1 MRFRSFVNQSLL
13 TLTAALA
20 LAAMLSVLTYAA
32 DPSSATWTKLS
43 PSTSPTPRTFAAM
56 AYDPVSKK
64 MVLFGGLAQT
74 YLNDTWTFDGTKWTH
89 EKTPVGPSPRTGSS
103 MAFDKRTKKLVMFGG
118 FNGKPTH
125 AGFLQ
130 DTWLWDGATST
141 WTQAKMKSSPPRATG
156 AMLFTDPVNG
166 EAVMFG
172 GYFRFNPVPVYS
184 TTWRWS
190 GKAWQKLHPTTA
202 GTAARYPRATSRG
215 RRVRPGQSART
226 RAVNLTDKQGARL
239 VARHDVPCLDDN
251 YMCTNADPYYRQYNV
266 LVHEFGHTIHMYG
279 IPAFSGYIARITEA
293 WANARARGIWDNS
306 SYAMSDYLEYF
317 AEGTTVWFNTSR
329 HPSSSGGMN
338 GCGRPAGGFCA
349 NETEARNWL
358 REKDPLLFDALSY
371 TYTNHRP
378 SILTGL
384 SVCP

>member
-1 MRFRSFVNQSLL
+1 MIH
-13 TLTAALA
+13 
-20 LAAMLSVLTYAA
+20 
-32 DPSSATWTKLS
+32 
-43 PSTSPTPRTFAAM
+43 
-56 AYDPVSKK
+56 
-64 MVLFGGLAQT
+64 FGGVILAVSLICTAPSVECRSLQPQDSDDQYLLPHSGHDFVHWTIARNATNNAPNYAEFKYRWLSSNGDIFDSPGQTRLEIAATLGVSDTAFSTGISYVRRMTEHMPPELFTQLAQQGSVGLFT
-74 YLNDTWTFDGTKWTH
+74 AVDKTTIFPEYAHLRDRPECAGTCAGACSNTCTGDGRKWDSLAG
-89 EKTPVGPSPRTGSS
+89 VGG
-103 MAFDKRTKKLVMFGG
+103 V
-118 FNGKPTH
+118 
-125 AGFLQ
+125 
-130 DTWLWDGATST
+130 
-141 WTQAKMKSSPPRATG
+141 RAT
-156 AMLFTDPVNG
+156 
-166 EAVMFG
+166 
-172 GYFRFNPVPVYS
+172 
-184 TTWRWS
+184 
-190 GKAWQKLHPTTA
+190 
-202 GTAARYPRATSRG
+202 
-215 RRVRPGQSART
+215 
-226 RAVNLTDKQGARL
+226 
-239 VARHDVPCLDDN
+239 CLDDN

>member
-190 GKAWQKLHPTTA
+190 GKAWQKLHPTTVPI
-202 GTAARYPRATSRG
+202 PRAWGIAVSDP
-215 RRVRPGQSART
+215 VRKNVVLTGGNGDTIRTDNTWTWDGSNWTQQSPATQIPAMVSAGAAFDTDSQLVIVFGGWDQSIGQTTNQTWSWTGTNWVQLTPARSPSAREGSGMDFDPKHHE
-226 RAVNLTDKQGARL
+226 VVMFGGEVTDGGQL
-239 VARHDVPCLDDN
+239 
-251 YMCTNADPYYRQYNV
+251 
-266 LVHEFGHTIHMYG
+266 
-279 IPAFSGYIARITEA
+279 
-293 WANARARGIWDNS
+293 
-306 SYAMSDYLEYF
+306 
-317 AEGTTVWFNTSR
+317 FNDTWKWT
-329 HPSSSGGMN
+329 
-338 GCGRPAGGFCA
+338 GR
-349 NETEARNWL
+349 
-358 REKDPLLFDALSY
+358 
-371 TYTNHRP
+371 
-378 SILTGL
+378 
-384 SVCP
+384 